1 MCEVGA
7 CRLWDAAEVSAPPA
21 AAPSGVVTFLF
32 TDVEGSTRRW
42 EADAEGM
49 RAALA
54 AHDEVLRRVIEAHGG
69 WVFKHTGDGVCAA
82 FASPRSA
89 VDAAADAQ
97 RALELPVRMGIATG
111 EAELRGADY
120 FGAVLNRAARVM
132 AAGHGGQILVA
143 ESTAGLLTGVDL
155 IDLGPR
161 RLRDLP
167 TPVQVFQVQADGLRT
182 DFPSLRALDVGPGNL
197 RPALTSLIG
206 RESEVAELQAA
217 VKAHRLVT
225 LTGVGGVGKTR
236 LALEVAE
243 RLHDEFPDGV
253 WVFELAAVTDPAAVP
268 DAVAAVLGIT
278 QQPGRSVAE
287 SVAAALEGRVR
298 LLVFDNCEHVRD
310 VAADLVEAILAHSAT
325 VKIVATS
332 REGLGVADE
341 QLWLV
346 PSLDVGAGIDSAA
359 VTLFVERAHS
369 VASRFSVATPDE
381 AAAVVEICRRLDG
394 IPLAIE
400 LAASRMASMT
410 ASEVRDRLDQRL
422 RLLVGSRR
430 ALERHQTLRH
440 AVAWSYELLDEP
452 EKALLVRCSVF
463 AGGFDLHSACAV
475 AGFPD
480 APDDFATL
488 DLLDALVR
496 KSLLVADRSSGR
508 TRYST
513 LETIR
518 QFAEEQ
524 LVAGGAATEVRA
536 THSRY
541 FAGREAAVLALWDS
555 PRQREA
561 YDWFTLELANLRT
574 AFRWA
579 ADQGDLDV
587 ATPIAT
593 YVGWLGASVQTYEPI
608 AWAEELIEPA
618 RAVDH
623 PRLAA
628 LYAIAS
634 LCYTTGR
641 IEAAVRYSEA
651 GQIVLGRSRDAL
663 PYGIEVVLGPVYLA
677 IGQPE
682 RLAELCRAQLARRR
696 DTHVNIRTWL
706 VLALSLAGSGGEA
719 MDSADGLIEAAEVTG
734 NPALLATALGAYAVA
749 FRDADPVGA
758 LNALGRGLVIAQ
770 DSGSR
775 AQASALA
782 QFLARLEAEHGDTV
796 SAFDHLTLA
805 IRNYHNSGNTTT
817 IRIPLAIL
825 AALFDRLGRYEPAAT
840 IAGFA
845 LSPFSAAAVP
855 EITTAIAHL
864 RDVLGEAT
872 YESLAR
878 KGEAM
883 TTAAMAIYAYDQ
895 IDRARAEVNA
905 VSK

>member
-1 MCEVGA
+1 
-7 CRLWDAAEVSAPPA
+7 
-21 AAPSGVVTFLF
+21 VVTFLF

-42 EADAEGM
+42 EADANGM

-54 AHDEVLRRVIEAHGG
+54 AHDEVLRAAIEAHGG
-69 WVFKHTGDGVCAA
+69 FMFKHTGDGVCAA

-89 VDAAADAQ
+89 VDAAVAAQ
-97 RALELPVRMGIATG
+97 RALELPVRVGLATG
-111 EAELRGADY
+111 EAELREGDY

-132 AAGHGGQILVA
+132 AAGHGGQILLA
-143 ESTAGLLTGVDL
+143 ESTAGLLSGVDL
-155 IDLGPR
+155 VDLGPR

-167 TPVQVFQVQADGLRT
+167 TPIGVFQVRAAGLRT
-182 DFPSLRALDVGPGNL
+182 EFPALRALDTSPGNL
-197 RPALTSLIG
+197 RAATTSFIG

-217 VKAHRLVT
+217 VKSHRLVT

-253 WVFELAAVTDPAAVP
+253 WFFELAAVADPVAVP

-278 QQPGRSVAE
+278 QQPDKSVSE

-298 LLVFDNCEHVRD
+298 LLVLDNCEHVLD
-310 VAADLVEAILAHSAT
+310 AGADLIDAILAVSAT
-325 VKIVATS
+325 VTILATS
-332 REGLGVADE
+332 REGLGIADE
-341 QLWLV
+341 QLWPV
-346 PSLDVGAGIDSAA
+346 PSLDVGTGVDSAA
-359 VTLFVERAHS
+359 VALFVERARS
-369 VASRFSVATPDE
+369 VAPRFSVVTADE

-410 ASEVRDRLDQRL
+410 ASEVRDRLDQRF

-430 ALERHQTLRH
+430 GLERHQTLRH
-440 AVAWSYELLDEP
+440 AVAWSLDLLDDA
-452 EKALLVRCSVF
+452 EKSLLQRCSVF
-463 AGGFDLHSACAV
+463 SGGFDLQSACAV
-475 AGFPD
+475 AGS
-480 APDDFATL
+480 DDVDDYAVL
-488 DLLDALVR
+488 NLLDALVR

-508 TRYST
+508 TRFSM

-524 LVAGGAATEVRA
+524 LVVGGAATEVRA
-536 THSRY
+536 AHSRY
-541 FAGREAAVLALWDS
+541 FAGREGDVMALWDT
-555 PRQREA
+555 PRQRAA
-561 YDWFTLELANLRT
+561 YDWFTVELANLRT

-587 ATPIAT
+587 AATIAT
-593 YVGWLGASVQTYEPI
+593 YAGFLGAMVQTYEPI

-623 PRLAA
+623 PRLGF
-628 LYAIAS
+628 LYVIAS

-641 IEAAVRYSEA
+641 IEAAVRYSDA
-651 GQIVLGRSRDAL
+651 GQIVLGRSREAL
-663 PYGIEVVLGPVYLA
+663 PYGTECLLGAVYLVT
-677 IGQPE
+677 GQPE
-682 RLAELCRAQLARRR
+682 RMAELCRAQLARRR
-696 DTHVNIRTWL
+696 DTRVRAWL
-706 VLALSLAGSGGEA
+706 VSALSVAGSRGEA
-719 MDSADGLIEAAEVTG
+719 MDSADGLIEATEATG
-734 NPALLATALGAYAVA
+734 NPGSLASALGAYGAA

-758 LNALGRGLVIAQ
+758 LNALGRGLAIAQ
-770 DSGSR
+770 DSGNR

-782 QFLARLEAEHGDTV
+782 QVLAHLEAEHGDPV
-796 SAFDHLTLA
+796 AAFDHLTLA

-817 IRIPLAIL
+817 IRTPLAVL
-825 AALFDRLGRYEPAAT
+825 AALFDRLGHYEPAAT

-845 LSPFSAAAVP
+845 LSLFSAAAVL
-855 EITTAIAHL
+855 EISTAITHL
-864 RDVLGEAT
+864 RDVLGDQT

-878 KGEAM
+878 KGETM
-883 TTAAMAIYAYDQ
+883 TTAAMATYAYDQ
-895 IDRARAEVNA
+895 IDEARAELNA